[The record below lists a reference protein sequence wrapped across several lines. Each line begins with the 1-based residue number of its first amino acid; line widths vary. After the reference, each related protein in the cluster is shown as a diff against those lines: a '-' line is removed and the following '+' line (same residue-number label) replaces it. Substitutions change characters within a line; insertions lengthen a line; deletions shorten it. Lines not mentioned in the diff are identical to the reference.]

1 MLNSIKLTLAFICLG
16 AGVFAQDTLIKKSG
30 DFLTGIVL
38 EQVDGYLT
46 FRGELSEELNLISL
60 DDLLLI
66 KKANSP
72 AEILYKND
80 TLILK
85 NGAIIPLK
93 ILAISPD
100 FITYF
105 RYIGHI
111 PSPVTTDHKDIL
123 LIKYANGT
131 IENYSD
137 FTLASKLSKE
147 QLVELAQ
154 SDAKVYYK
162 TGTGVIVGEVLLGI
176 SSVMLYPVV
185 AGITIACVKPTK
197 LDNPL
202 NPNNALL
209 KSEADYKLAYANQAK
224 KRKVKDALISYFS
237 GLVGI
242 VGTIFLA
249 VQ

>member
-1 MLNSIKLTLAFICLG
+1 MLNSIKLTLAFFCLG
-16 AGVFAQDTLIKKSG
+16 VGVFAQDTLIKKSG
-30 DFLTGIVL
+30 DFLTGIVV

-46 FRGELSEELNLISL
+46 FRAKLSEELNLISL

-93 ILAISPD
+93 LLAISPD
-100 FITYF
+100 SITYF
-105 RYIGHI
+105 RYNGHI
-111 PSPVTTDHKDIL
+111 TTPVTTDQKDIL
-123 LIKYANGT
+123 LIKFANGT
-131 IENYSD
+131 VENYSD
-137 FTLASKLSKE
+137 YTLSSKLSKE
-147 QLVELAQ
+147 QLVKLAQ
-154 SDAKVYYK
+154 SDASIYYK

-176 SSVMLYPVV
+176 SSVMFYPMV

-202 NPNNALL
+202 NPNNAMLM
-209 KSEADYKLAYANQAK
+209 SEPDYKLAYANQAK
-224 KRKVKDALISYFS
+224 KRKVKDALVSYFS
-237 GLVGI
+237 GLAGI
-242 VGTIFLA
+242 IGTIIIL